1 MRILH
6 FAWALLAL
14 SSAALAQPAK
24 PPSTTKLASDY
35 ISRELGAR
43 MNVPPGA
50 QLQLDKASKNSYSPE
65 QMAAVRAVF
74 GSENPLQ
81 VKRLPASAGKRSYSI
96 TLPARQYQDDSET
109 LAWEQGNML
118 ASSAPNGTIAFTGSM
133 QSIKVA
139 GESGRVEMTGVNF
152 NTSQQ
157 RNYWG
162 GKVRAEIGRI
172 SHTPQGK
179 DASVSLEGFRY
190 GSEIK
195 LKGKYYEGQ
204 TDMMIGR
211 FLVAGHGVDNLHI
224 GTSLRKFD
232 AATLAEL
239 RKEMLAMQADSSTA
253 ADPKQV
259 LARFIPYIKRLAM
272 RGAVV
277 DVSDF
282 SASYKGHKVA
292 MTASL
297 SMPDASDADFESG
310 NAIMK
315 KLSGKVDIAVPLSL
329 LREIARNFA
338 DNHNRGKEK
347 PDVPSARLAEQIY
360 ESMLG
365 KAIANKYAR
374 IDKDMLRAT
383 IELQK
388 GVLLVN
394 GQTMPLEPLLA
405 ALNKDDGKTP
415 PPADTSV
422 PVPLSMR
429 ERGLEVAQVFALN
442 GDQQG
447 LFDLCERHMDGIGV
461 PADIEEGMKWCDKAV
476 ASGSDEAVKLLA
488 RRQLDGR
495 FKGDFAPVLDKL
507 KKQADVA
514 LSPEAQFLMSRL
526 TDDRAQAAAYLRQ
539 AAQGGNQEAMA
550 QLPGVKGI
558 ARTSRTPWQL
568 AMDEQGGYYDKETYR
583 FDAAKRRHLRLSL
596 LEARK
601 HEKWMPVA
609 NVCLGAM
616 LPSDAAC
623 IRLQGNQEQGS
634 VIVYSDLITQGDSK
648 SGKVKVLESPFKLGE
663 PIDLV
668 VYTDKNRAYFVVNG
682 GETLVQE
689 IGYPVETLSLAC
701 SGAKCDFQ
709 FQRAPE

>member
-24 PPSTTKLASDY
+24 PPSTSKLASDY

-43 MNVPPGA
+43 MNVLPGT
-50 QLQLDKASKNSYSPE
+50 QLQPDKASKNSYSPE

-74 GSENPLQ
+74 GNENPLR
-81 VKRLPASAGKRSYSI
+81 VKRLPAGAGKRSYSI
-96 TLPARQYQDDSET
+96 TLPARQYQDDTET

-118 ASSAPNGTIAFTGSM
+118 AGSAPNGTITFTGSM
-133 QSIKVA
+133 QSVTVA
-139 GESGRVEMTGVNF
+139 GETGRVEMTGVRF

-172 SHTPQGK
+172 SHTPVQGK
-179 DASVSLEGFRY
+179 DAAVSMEDFRY
-190 GSEIK
+190 GSDVK
-195 LKGKYYEGQ
+195 LKGKYYEGRS
-204 TDMMIGR
+204 DIMIGR
-211 FLVAGHGVDNLHI
+211 FLVAGHSVDKLHI

-239 RKEMLAMQADSSTA
+239 RKEMLAIQAGGSPA
-253 ADPKQV
+253 EDPKRL

-272 RGAVV
+272 HGAVV
-277 DVSDF
+277 DISDF
-282 SASYKGHKVA
+282 SASYKGHQVA

-297 SMPDASDADFESG
+297 SMPDASDADFKSG

-315 KLSGKVDIAVPLSL
+315 KLSGKVDIAVPLPL

-338 DNHNRGKEK
+338 DTYNRGKEK
-347 PDVPSARLAEQIY
+347 PDVPNAKLAEQIY

-374 IDKDMLRAT
+374 IDQDKLRAT

-394 GQTMPLEPLLA
+394 GQSMPLETLLA
-405 ALNKDDGKTP
+405 ALDKDDGSP
-415 PPADTSV
+415 PPADTSA

-429 ERGLEVAQVFALN
+429 GRGLEVAHVFALN

-447 LFDLCERHMDGIGV
+447 LFDLCERHMNGIGV
-461 PADIEEGMKWCDKAV
+461 PADTGEGMKWCNKAV
-476 ASGSDEAVKLLA
+476 SSGSDEAVKLLA

-495 FKGDFAPVLDKL
+495 FNGDFAPVLDKL

-526 TDDRAQAAAYLRQ
+526 TDDREQAAAYLRQ
-539 AAQGGNQEAMA
+539 AAEGGNPEAMA
-550 QLPGVKGI
+550 QLPGVKG
-558 ARTSRTPWQL
+558 ATRSRRTAWQL
-568 AMDEQGGYYDKETYR
+568 AMDEQGGYYDLETFR

-616 LPSDAAC
+616 LPSDSAC
-623 IRLQGNQEQGS
+623 IWLQGDQEQGS
-634 VIVYSDLITQGDSK
+634 VTIYSNLVTQGDAK
-648 SGKVKVLESPFKLGE
+648 DRKIKVLESQFKLGE

-668 VYTDKNRAYFVVNG
+668 VYTDKSRAYFVVNG
-682 GETLVQE
+682 GKALVQE
-689 IGYPVETLSLAC
+689 IGYPVETLSLTC

-709 FQRAPE
+709 FQGAPE